1 MANLWH
7 LVQILAKKKSQIQEA
22 SKRIASQ
29 IQTQKE
35 GNKEKKTEQRWFYER
50 LDKIDKYLVKL
61 IKKKKVSTIQEK
73 GKQYHHRSY
82 IY

>member
-35 GNKEKKTEQRWFYER
+35 GNKEKKNRT
-50 LDKIDKYLVKL
+50 
-61 IKKKKVSTIQEK
+61 KVVL
-73 GKQYHHRSY
+73 
-82 IY
+82 